1 MYIMKRYR
9 MIVSKK
15 GYKETKWFRAV
26 NPGSLVGE
34 ARDMIRA
41 DYTIDKITILDS
53 YDNIVEVVK

>member
-1 MYIMKRYR
+1 MKRYR

-26 NPGSLVGE
+26 NPGSLVGL
-34 ARDMIRA
+34 AQDMIKA

>member
-1 MYIMKRYR
+1 MKRYR

-15 GYKETKWFRAV
+15 GDKETKWFRAV

>member
-1 MYIMKRYR
+1 MKRYR
-9 MIVSKK
+9 MIISKK
-15 GYKETKWFRAV
+15 GYKETKWMRAV

-53 YDNIVEVVK
+53 YDDIVAIVK

>member
-1 MYIMKRYR
+1 MKRYR